1 MKKGKNIIVILV
13 AAALLIGV
21 IILAAKLISG
31 SVRLVSGAFNA
42 VLGIIFI
49 FALVVIVVWMFLY
62 AAKKR

>member
-13 AAALLIGV
+13 AAALLIGD

-31 SVRLVSGAFNA
+31 AVRLVSGAFNA
-42 VLGIIFI
+42 VLGIIVI